1 MESQPLHTSSDP
13 EGRLA
18 AALAAI
24 DAANADDPFTLVVDG
39 VERPKELAH
48 AELMTEW
55 VRRLDPDASDAQLIA
70 ARAHHLRRWALPRQD
85 FPEGRA
91 GYLRWRTTLKKRHAE
106 EVGGILRS
114 VGYDEATIERVQE
127 IIRKERLGK
136 DPQVQVHEDAL
147 CIVFLLTQLSEVAE
161 QLGDDKTID
170 VLRKTARKMSPE
182 GLAAAAAL
190 PLDATS
196 TDLLT
201 RALDGS

>member
-1 MESQPLHTSSDP
+1 MESQPQHATSDP

-18 AALAAI
+18 AALAAV

-55 VRRLDPDASDAQLIA
+55 VRRLDPDAGDAQLIA

-106 EVGGILRS
+106 EVGEILQG

-147 CIVFLLTQLSEVAE
+147 CIVFLLTQLTDVAE

-196 TDLLT
+196 ADLLT
-201 RALDGS
+201 RALDDS